1 MYCTYTCLKDCIH
14 YSVNTL
20 YLTVALLLSRPGKS
34 NLLLD
39 IRDTFC
45 RCQVIWEKDEFFLQ
59 QKKLL
64 LRNRVNI
71 IKEKYI
77 SIFNSLQLHIYI
89 LYIERINFLVNQ
101 SFPCTKYC
109 KSKQKTKLSWN
120 FLATKS
126 WSSVMSSVMKC

>member
-1 MYCTYTCLKDCIH
+1 MFSSQYSFSSWKKCEFSEKFIKTFPQICQISKLFRDDYHNLMKNIHPCCIH

-20 YLTVALLLSRPGKS
+20 HLTVALLLSRPGKS

-77 SIFNSLQLHIYI
+77 VFIFNILQLHIYI
-89 LYIERINFLVNQ
+89 YILYI
-101 SFPCTKYC
+101 
-109 KSKQKTKLSWN
+109 
-120 FLATKS
+120 
-126 WSSVMSSVMKC
+126 